1 MSASKVAALVQAQ
14 RIDEELSE
22 VGGRTLAL
30 VPAHTRIHTRT
41 HPQVQGRA
49 SPTSD
54 TISSCSGFAT
64 PLSTMDDDADADN
77 QLQRAAV
84 SPSPIHSL
92 PNDDELS
99 TPPPEASAGLGSAIC
114 FDTPALPTGAII
126 AQQHVRA
133 PPAPVCFSR
142 IFTL

>member
-1 MSASKVAALVQAQ
+1 
-14 RIDEELSE
+14 
-22 VGGRTLAL
+22 
-30 VPAHTRIHTRT
+30 
-41 HPQVQGRA
+41 
-49 SPTSD
+49 
-54 TISSCSGFAT
+54 
-64 PLSTMDDDADADN
+64 MDDDADADADADN

-99 TPPPEASAGLGSAIC
+99 TPPPEASEGLGAAIC

-133 PPAPVCFSR
+133 LPAPVCASR
-142 IFTL
+142 IFTR